1 MTQRQRREDLRRRER
16 GREEGREVG
25 RDGCRKRGREG
36 GSNNLMFKFY
46 LVYILMDVALLE
58 K

>member
-1 MTQRQRREDLRRRER
+1 MTQRQRREDRREWGGG
-16 GREEGREVG
+16 GRKVG
-25 RDGCRKRGREG
+25 RDGGRKRGREG
-36 GSNNLMFKFY
+36 GRNNLMFKFY